1 VIDVDITILNM
12 EIDAM
17 WLHASSDDRP
27 PFWNIFPRRSKKL
40 IGVKKMFE
48 RLFLLNL
55 RHL

>member
-1 VIDVDITILNM
+1 
-12 EIDAM
+12 M

-40 IGVKKMFE
+40 VTLKNVFE
-48 RLFLLNL
+48 RLYRFNL